1 MTTAKAMFFDIFMSH
16 GFPKRL
22 LTDKGSNFVSAMM
35 MELYKLFDIHKLTT
49 SPYRPQCDGQNEN
62 SHRFIFKIVKILS
75 EHNPKEWTNC
85 CRVAAFAWNLSTMP
99 ELSYLSPFEII
110 YGEQP
115 RLPHDLTMLRMP
127 TAQEERME
135 PADYENYAQMLSD
148 RFEIWL
154 SVYKEAR
161 FKAAHDRTVQHN
173 HRIKDAGKVEWLSPG
188 KLVIVYRPT
197 ATCDGDKWSQKLLF
211 QFAGPYRIEKVARNA
226 VHMKNLDG
234 SPASTHNIGNVY
246 PYSVLQD
253 DCLEQFDRRLLTQED
268 KGDSYGEIEGH
279 MVIIDLSDAHGQD
292 FRIGKVTRKIDR
304 KTFEVHYY
312 ETNSRAR
319 SMNQWAYFPNYY
331 VLQDSGESKE
341 VNTLKPASDSVPN
354 TNVFTV
360 DELLFKPFHLTKKHH
375 VPKEI
380 IEKLQL
386 AGFVCLIVDFTLPW
400 DFHYDAVYAGKR
412 KLPDDEVTSPSRLG
426 RRARRV

>member
-1 MTTAKAMFFDIFMSH
+1 M
-16 GFPKRL
+16 
-22 LTDKGSNFVSAMM
+22 
-35 MELYKLFDIHKLTT
+35 
-49 SPYRPQCDGQNEN
+49 
-62 SHRFIFKIVKILS
+62 
-75 EHNPKEWTNC
+75 
-85 CRVAAFAWNLSTMP
+85 
-99 ELSYLSPFEII
+99 
-110 YGEQP
+110 
-115 RLPHDLTMLRMP
+115 
-127 TAQEERME
+127 
-135 PADYENYAQMLSD
+135 
-148 RFEIWL
+148 
-154 SVYKEAR
+154 
-161 FKAAHDRTVQHN
+161 
-173 HRIKDAGKVEWLSPG
+173 
-188 KLVIVYRPT
+188 VIV
-197 ATCDGDKWSQKLLF
+197 
-211 QFAGPYRIEKVARNA
+211 
-226 VHMKNLDG
+226 
-234 SPASTHNIGNVY
+234 
-246 PYSVLQD
+246 
-253 DCLEQFDRRLLTQED
+253 
-268 KGDSYGEIEGH
+268 
-279 MVIIDLSDAHGQD
+279 DLSDAHGQD

-319 SMNQWAYFPNYY
+319 SMNQRAYFPNYY

-341 VNTLKPASDSVPN
+341 VNTLKNASDSVPN